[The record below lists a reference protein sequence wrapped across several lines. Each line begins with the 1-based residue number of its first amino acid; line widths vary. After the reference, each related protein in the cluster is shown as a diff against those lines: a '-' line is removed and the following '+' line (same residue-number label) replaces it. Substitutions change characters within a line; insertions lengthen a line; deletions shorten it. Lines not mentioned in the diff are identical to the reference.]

1 MTAPVLERL
10 TNDIGLNLYVLDVD
24 ANPLAW
30 QLFSIQGTPSVMR
43 FEGGQEVERLAG
55 ANSEEDWL
63 ALLQRGLA
71 AEKNHAESTSD

>member
-10 TNDIGLNLYVLDVD
+10 TNEIGLNLYVLDVD
-24 ANPLAW
+24 ANREAW
-30 QLFSIQGTPSVMR
+30 ELFGIRGTPSVMR
-43 FEGGQEVERLAG
+43 FEGGKEVERLAG

-71 AEKNHAESTSD
+71 AEQDRSE